1 MGTYREHFR
10 WEHLGNLAGGFDM
23 RAIWNRASEGET
35 GNWLKDV
42 AALCSLGA
50 FLWVALTWISI
61 AEVMVG

>member
-1 MGTYREHFR
+1 
-10 WEHLGNLAGGFDM
+10 M
-23 RAIWNRASEGET
+23 RAMWNRAAEGET

-61 AEVMVG
+61 AEAMVG